1 MLAAFERFMNEGTY
15 TNNSLHTFILHT
27 KPFIFDGN
35 GALSLNES
43 SRSIAVMYGIGV
55 EKHLEMEV
63 IKWTNLYDSTCCY
76 SYKCAKLASR
86 AS

>member
-35 GALSLNES
+35 GALST
-43 SRSIAVMYGIGV
+43 Y
-55 EKHLEMEV
+55 
-63 IKWTNLYDSTCCY
+63 KWKQPINCCY
-76 SYKCAKLASR
+76 VWNWCRETLGNGSD
-86 AS
+86 